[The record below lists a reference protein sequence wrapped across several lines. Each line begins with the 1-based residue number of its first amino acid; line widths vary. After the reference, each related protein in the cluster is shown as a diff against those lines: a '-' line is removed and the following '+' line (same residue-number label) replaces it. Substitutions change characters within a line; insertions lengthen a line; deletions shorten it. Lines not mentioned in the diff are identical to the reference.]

1 MVSTDTAHGC
11 QLSPARQQIVN
22 HLNCSA
28 ASLSGHNAIN
38 PPTTTLVPSKKNTDQ
53 ELLSSGHIFA
63 PLSSNARD
71 LSKGIEATRS
81 HTMQD
86 WGLSVAVNYPLMLP
100 AQTPGFANV
109 LQAPFNQGSPRIDW
123 SMALIAK
130 TNFTTPFPTRWAPW
144 GPSLAQ
150 TKVCVQ
156 KMSWNIHDMWV
167 MKPASPSYWLEYN
180 KQLYRQPCRS

>member
-1 MVSTDTAHGC
+1 MFDDVYSCVMLISGLHSTKRALNECITAHQECLAAMVSRDTAHGC

-38 PPTTTLVPSKKNTDQ
+38 PPTTTLVPSKKNTNQ
-53 ELLSSGHIFA
+53 ELPSSGHIFA
-63 PLSSNARD
+63 PLSSNAGD

-81 HTMQD
+81 HTIQD

-130 TNFTTPFPTRWAPW
+130 TNFTTPFPTRWAP
-144 GPSLAQ
+144 
-150 TKVCVQ
+150 
-156 KMSWNIHDMWV
+156 
-167 MKPASPSYWLEYN
+167 
-180 KQLYRQPCRS
+180 